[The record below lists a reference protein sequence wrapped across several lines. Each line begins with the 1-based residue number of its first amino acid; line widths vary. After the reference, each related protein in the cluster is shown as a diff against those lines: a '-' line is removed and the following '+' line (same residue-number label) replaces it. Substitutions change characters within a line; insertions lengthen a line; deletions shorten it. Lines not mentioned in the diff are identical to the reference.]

1 MLFYFMDLD
10 ILFWS
15 KTKVNILKYL
25 LFKEDKISA
34 RELESHIQQSFPAI
48 KQQIDNLSD
57 AWIIEKNK
65 KWNRWQL
72 EIKEWVKELIYNIF
86 VYDIKKYLKDI
97 WETTFF
103 IKKIFLAD
111 FFAPSI
117 DKKLW
122 IDIVFIHNE
131 VDNEFLSNIK
141 QQISDY
147 LDNYYSDLNIS
158 FVWEENYQKRLRFA
172 DKFVITLNKYES
184 FNF

>member
-1 MLFYFMDLD
+1 MNLN

-34 RELESHIQQSFPAI
+34 RELEKHIQQSFPAI
-48 KQQIDNLSD
+48 KKQIDNLYN

-65 KWNRWQL
+65 TWNRWQL
-72 EIKEWVKELIYNIF
+72 EIKKEVKPLIYNIF
-86 VYDIKKYLKDI
+86 IYGIKKYLKDI

-111 FFAPSI
+111 FFLSSI
-117 DKKLW
+117 DKQLW
-122 IDIVFIHNE
+122 IDIVFIHKK
-131 VDNEFLSNIK
+131 VDDAFLMDIK
-141 QQISDY
+141 KQISNY
-147 LDNYYSDLNIS
+147 LDNYYLDLNIS
-158 FVWEENYQKRLRFA
+158 FICEDNYQKRLKFA
-172 DKFVITLNKYES
+172 DKFVINLNKYEC

>member
-1 MLFYFMDLD
+1 MNLD

-48 KQQIDNLSD
+48 KKQIDNLHK

-65 KWNRWQL
+65 TWNRWQL
-72 EIKEWVKELIYNIF
+72 EIKNNIKEIIYNIF
-86 VYDIKKYLKDI
+86 IYDITSYIKHI

-103 IKKIFLAD
+103 IKKIFLVD
-111 FFAPSI
+111 FFSSSI

-122 IDIVFIHNE
+122 IDIVFIHLNVE
-131 VDNEFLSNIK
+131 ELFLNDIK
-141 QQISDY
+141 KQISIY
-147 LDNYYSDLNIS
+147 LDNYYLDLKIS
-158 FVWEENYQKRLRFA
+158 FISEDNYQKRLKFA
-172 DKFVITLNKYES
+172 DKFVIILNKYEY

>member
-1 MLFYFMDLD
+1 MDLN

-34 RELESHIQQSFPAI
+34 RELENNIQQSFPAI
-48 KQQIDNLSD
+48 KKQIDNLSN

-72 EIKEWVKELIYNIF
+72 EIKKEVKGLIYNIF
-86 VYDIKKYLKDI
+86 MYDIKSYLKNM

-103 IKKIFLAD
+103 IDKIFFVD
-111 FFAPSI
+111 FFAISV

-122 IDIVFIHNE
+122 IDIVFIHKE
-131 VDNEFLSNIK
+131 VDDTFLKDIK
-141 QQISDY
+141 KQISDY
-147 LDNYYSDLNIS
+147 LDSYYFDLKIS
-158 FVWEENYQKRLRFA
+158 FITKENYQKRLRFA
-172 DKFVITLNKYES
+172 DKFVIKLNKYEC
-184 FNF
+184 FTF